1 MKTIHRIIF
10 VCLVSLAFTAAVNAQ
25 GRGSGSGNGLGPGG
39 GRGTG
44 AMSAPAEGR
53 QPERRAAVSSVETL
67 DRFLSMSD
75 EELEAIE
82 ATIRRIRS
90 MTPEERVAYREKIRG
105 FYELPDVERER
116 LQIAWG
122 QLDLRVR
129 EQWREYMQSL
139 DIEERESVQAELR
152 QTEPEKKVAWRLKK
166 LREAGFRVEQP

>member
-1 MKTIHRIIF
+1 
-10 VCLVSLAFTAAVNAQ
+10 
-25 GRGSGSGNGLGPGG
+25 
-39 GRGTG
+39 
-44 AMSAPAEGR
+44 MSSPAEGR

-105 FYELPDVERER
+105 FYKLSDVERER
-116 LQIAWG
+116 LQVAWG

-139 DIEERESVQAELR
+139 DVEERESVQAELR
-152 QTEPEKKVAWRLKK
+152 QTAPEKKVAWRLKK
-166 LREAGFRVEQP
+166 LREAGFSVEQP